1 MCIGLVFIDY
11 SYSFSMSHCAMVMF
25 PLQPGLGST
34 CEKSNSLLSKD
45 IAYTLA
51 LGSVL
56 IEILYTGIVCFYS
69 FE

>member
-1 MCIGLVFIDY
+1 
-11 SYSFSMSHCAMVMF
+11 MVMF